1 MKVKIR
7 IEFLREA
14 MKKAGIHAYIINGA
28 DPHLSEYVPL
38 RWKTREW
45 ISGFSGSAGQVVIT
59 DKKAALWTDSRYFLQ
74 AEKEL
79 ADTGIELMRMGLP
92 DTLSREEWLVKELQ
106 RGDVIG
112 VDETCISLGDFNLLK
127 SKMEI
132 EKLKVRPVGDL
143 LEDIWNNRPEFPS
156 SPVYDLPV
164 SYTGSSRIEKF
175 KLIRKEMS
183 GEEADILLI
192 SALDE
197 LCWAFNLRGKDI
209 AFNPVFLGF
218 GIITQD
224 SSILFVENQKI
235 PASLREMLLSDGV
248 ELNDYKNFY
257 RKLSKVK
264 RTEKVWFDPART
276 NLKIL
281 LSLPDHCRT
290 IEKITPVNLL
300 KACKND
306 VEINGMKIAHRKDGA
321 AMVAFLHWL
330 KTTIG
335 KKEITELG
343 VSGKLFLFRSLQAE
357 FMGESFN
364 SIVGYNEHG
373 AIVHYTV
380 SRDSDIQLKPEGL
393 LLIDSGGQYLNGT
406 TDITRTIVLGAV
418 SNKMKHDFTLVLKGM
433 INLSLVRFPQGTK
446 GANLD
451 ILARRAMW
459 NEGLNY
465 GHGTGHGVGAFL
477 CVHEGP
483 MSIRQ
488 EFNEVFILPGMILS
502 NEPGLYRAGEYGIR
516 TENLIC
522 CKKWKETDFGT
533 FLEFETLTLCPIDR
547 EAILPELL
555 SLEER
560 NWLNQYHQKVFR
572 ELSPLLDEPLKKF
585 LEEITRAI

>member
-1 MKVKIR
+1 
-7 IEFLREA
+7 
-14 MKKAGIHAYIINGA
+14 
-28 DPHLSEYVPL
+28 
-38 RWKTREW
+38 
-45 ISGFSGSAGQVVIT
+45 
-59 DKKAALWTDSRYFLQ
+59 
-74 AEKEL
+74 
-79 ADTGIELMRMGLP
+79 
-92 DTLSREEWLVKELQ
+92 
-106 RGDVIG
+106 
-112 VDETCISLGDFNLLK
+112 
-127 SKMEI
+127 
-132 EKLKVRPVGDL
+132 
-143 LEDIWNNRPEFPS
+143 
-156 SPVYDLPV
+156 
-164 SYTGSSRIEKF
+164 
-175 KLIRKEMS
+175 
-183 GEEADILLI
+183 
-192 SALDE
+192 
-197 LCWAFNLRGKDI
+197 
-209 AFNPVFLGF
+209 
-218 GIITQD
+218 
-224 SSILFVENQKI
+224 
-235 PASLREMLLSDGV
+235 
-248 ELNDYKNFY
+248 
-257 RKLSKVK
+257 
-264 RTEKVWFDPART
+264 
-276 NLKIL
+276 
-281 LSLPDHCRT
+281 
-290 IEKITPVNLL
+290 
-300 KACKND
+300 
-306 VEINGMKIAHRKDGA
+306 MKIAHRKDGA